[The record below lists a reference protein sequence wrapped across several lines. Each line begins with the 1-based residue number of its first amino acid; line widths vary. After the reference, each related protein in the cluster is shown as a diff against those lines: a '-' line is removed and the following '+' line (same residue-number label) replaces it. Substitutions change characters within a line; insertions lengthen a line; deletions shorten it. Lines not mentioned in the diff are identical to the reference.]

1 MSVTQEEN
9 TKPVRLTEQVKAGG
23 CASKISPAV
32 LDQILGKL
40 PKQIDERVLV
50 GFDTA
55 DDAGVYKISDELALV
70 QTVDFFTPM
79 VDDPFTFGQ
88 VAATNA
94 LSDVYAMGGIPHT
107 ALALVCFPESADLS
121 ILEKIMQGGMSK
133 MIEAGCNVIGGH
145 SVKDPEMKF
154 GYAVTGSVHPDKVFK
169 NAAAQPGDVLVFTK
183 AIGTGVISTALKRG
197 VAEEAWV
204 ADATRS
210 MTTLNRVAG
219 EVGRR
224 FAVHAATDVTG
235 FGLLGHLREMA
246 LGAKVGIEIEAAK
259 VPLLTGALEAVR
271 RGTIPGG
278 LNANRDF
285 VESCAEFSES
295 VPGDLR
301 TLLFDP
307 QTAGGLLFAVAED
320 EAEQLQA
327 ALLTAGVAHAAI
339 IGRVGTRAEIG
350 ALLRVV

>member
-1 MSVTQEEN
+1 MSVIQEEKM
-9 TKPVRLTEQVKAGG
+9 KPVRLTEQVKAGG

-40 PKQIDERVLV
+40 PKQVDERVLV
-50 GFDTA
+50 GFETA

-79 VDDPFTFGQ
+79 VDDPYTFGQ

-94 LSDVYAMGGIPHT
+94 LSDVYAMGGTPHT
-107 ALALVCFPESADLS
+107 ALALVCFPESADLD
-121 ILEKIMQGGMSK
+121 ILEKIMQGGLSK
-133 MIEAGCNVIGGH
+133 MIEAGCSVIGGH
-145 SVKDPEMKF
+145 SVKDPEIKF
-154 GYAVTGSVHPDKVFK
+154 GYAVTGSVHPGRIFK
-169 NAAAQPGDVLVFTK
+169 NASAQPGDVLVFTK

-204 ADATRS
+204 AHATRS

-219 EVGRR
+219 EVGQR

-246 LGAKVGIEIEAAK
+246 LGAEVGIEIEAAK

-271 RGTIPGG
+271 LGTIPGG
-278 LNANRDF
+278 LNANRGF
-285 VESCAEFSES
+285 VESCTEFSEAI
-295 VPGDLR
+295 PADLR

-307 QTAGGLLFAVAED
+307 QTAGGLLFALPED
-320 EAEQLQA
+320 EAEKLQA
-327 ALLTAGVAHAAI
+327 ALLEAGVAHAAR